1 MANGWMEINASDYLF
16 PLILFSIICW
26 LIFLSR
32 IQKNGYLDKINATK
46 ALGFILMLRTQKG
59 LKLLDRLSKPRKFW
73 RIYGE
78 ISLWVCRA
86 SMVFIILFLF
96 LAILLFIITGPTKDP
111 MPVSTMIAVPGLNPV
126 IPLGWGIFAFIVSLV
141 IHEFGHG
148 LLARAHGMRLRSF
161 GLLLLGPLPL
171 GAFAEPEYDE
181 LTRAPRKERERMFAA
196 GPSTNIF
203 LAIICFIVLIFAS
216 HQFTAINQGMFA
228 KGIIEHD
235 ESGANS
241 STNLWGDES
250 PLNAYD
256 IITKIDEYPISD
268 KESFD
273 RVMDKY
279 SAGDQVKLTIIP
291 INNTNEIIILNVTF
305 GDAYEYNYDVWN
317 NSDNREDLNNDGEIG
332 KEDFQLVLE
341 ENREFLEQM
350 GQSFEPGD
358 AFLGVSGLV
367 SSTHGIDGLVGPF
380 APDSSGTLLQKVV
393 ITPFH
398 IIQLLFQPFENKG
411 TAMNPF
417 EESMLVAESTGLGGL
432 LGTSNMI
439 LIVELCFWL
448 IWVNILLG
456 LTNLIPILPFDGGH
470 LFKDMM
476 HGMIEKMNR
485 IKKLLG
491 FKMWHPLSVQNFVSK
506 ISGWSSLGLFLI
518 LFLMFLLPYLVS

>member
-1 MANGWMEINASDYLF
+1 MANEWLEIKAYDFLF
-16 PLILFSIICW
+16 PLLIFSFICW
-26 LIFLSR
+26 LIILSR
-32 IQKNGYLDKINATK
+32 IQRTGYLDKINATK

-59 LKLLDRLSKPRKFW
+59 IKLLDRVSKPRKFW

-148 LLARAHGMRLRSF
+148 LQARAHGMRLRSF

-181 LTRAPRKERERMFAA
+181 LTRAPRKERQRMFAA
-196 GPSTNIF
+196 GPSTNLF
-203 LAIICFIVLIFAS
+203 LALICFIILIFAS
-216 HQFTAINQGMFA
+216 HQFTAINQGMYA
-228 KGIIEHD
+228 KGIIEHE
-235 ESGANS
+235 ESGAHS
-241 STNLWGDES
+241 STTLLGAEY

-256 IITKIDEYPISD
+256 IITKIDQYPIPD

-273 RVMDKY
+273 RVMDNY

-291 INNTNEIIILNVTF
+291 INNTNEVIILNVTF
-305 GDAYEYNYDVWN
+305 GDAYEYNYYVWN
-317 NSDNREDLNNDGEIG
+317 TSENRKDLNKDGEIG
-332 KEDFQLVLE
+332 RDDFQIVLE
-341 ENREFLEQM
+341 ENRAFLEQM
-350 GQSFEPGD
+350 GQTIEPGD

-380 APDSSGTLLQKVV
+380 APESSGTLLEKII

-398 IIQLLFQPFENKG
+398 VIQLLFQPFENKG

-417 EESMLVAESTGLGGL
+417 EESMLVADSKGLGGI

-439 LIVELCFWL
+439 LIVEFCFWL

-476 HGMIEKMNR
+476 HGAIEKTNR
-485 IKKLLG
+485 LRELLG
-491 FKMWHPLSVQNFVSK
+491 FKKWHPLSVENLVAK

-518 LFLMFLLPYLVS
+518 LFIMFLLPYFV